1 MGMTRTMEE
10 SKFTKIDKGT
20 HPVTCIGI
28 RPDTI
33 QNPKFGDGA
42 VIKFTLRFDNL
53 VDDEGEPL
61 TRETM
66 ASDYLTPG
74 SKLTKILFAFG
85 VSAGVGQSVDIE
97 DCLDRQAFAVVGEKR
112 KDDKVYDTIEDL
124 VPAPK
129 TGARPAPRP
138 AQAAPAGAA
147 PSVVNPDGSADYDA
161 FWRGVKALGLNG
173 THVAAKVNGDL
184 NNLQIMDGPDIAFL
198 LEELRLQV
206 EAGN

>member
-1 MGMTRTMEE
+1 MEE
-10 SKFTKIDKGT
+10 AKFTNIEKGT
-20 HPVTCIGI
+20 YPVTCIGVKE
-28 RPDTI
+28 DTI
-33 QNPKFGDGA
+33 PNPQFGNGD
-42 VIKFTLRFDNL
+42 VIKFTIQFDTL
-53 VDDEGEPL
+53 EDDEGELL

-74 SKLTKILFAFG
+74 SKLTSILLAFG
-85 VSAGVGQSVDIE
+85 LTAEVGKTLDID
-97 DCLDRQAFAVVGEKR
+97 DCVGRQALATVGAKS
-112 KDDKVYDTIEDL
+112 KTVNGQVKTYDTIESIF
-124 VPAPK
+124 PAPK
-129 TGARPAPRP
+129 TRSAPRP
-138 AQAAPAGAA
+138 AQAAPTAA
-147 PSVVNPDGSADYDA
+147 QLSVVNPDGSADYDA